1 MNCNNYLILDAWN
14 WYYKLI
20 SEVDSPDVFHYLNND
35 GQNVLKFNSYIKF
48 NDYSLDEEHT
58 LQISSSE
65 GEIDSYKFKW
75 ITNYEKT
82 GLILYIF

>member
-1 MNCNNYLILDAWN
+1 MNNNNYLISDTWN

-20 SEVDSPDVFHYLNND
+20 SEVDSPDIFHYLNKD
-35 GQNVLKFNSYIKF
+35 GQNVLKCNSYIKL
-48 NDYSLDEEHT
+48 NKYLLDEEHT
-58 LQISSSE
+58 LQIISSG

-75 ITNYEKT
+75 LTNYEKT